1 MNALLDLAQQ
11 GIADLVLMQRES
23 LLK

>member
-11 GIADLVLMQRES
+11 GIADLVLLQRES